1 MATTYEIPL
10 SSAPQT
16 FSIILAGISYQ
27 LTVRYAD
34 APMGG
39 WLLDIVDQ
47 DGNDILC
54 GAPLVTGHDLLEQY
68 AYLGIGG
75 QLIVQTDADPDAV
88 PTFDSLGVESHLF
101 FLVA

>member
-10 SSAPQT
+10 SPTPQT
-16 FSIILAGISYQ
+16 FSILLAGISYQ
-27 LTVRYAD
+27 LTVRYTD

-39 WLLDIVDQ
+39 WLLDIADQ
-47 DGNDILC
+47 NGDNILC

-68 AYLGIGG
+68 AYLGIDG

-88 PTFDSLGVESHLF
+88 PTFNNLGVESHLYF
-101 FLVA
+101 VTP